1 MSALTDIWH
10 AVHAIIFSA
19 DTITLVIG
27 IVVVLAAGFMMETFN
42 SIVSS
47 TVLALIGFALLGFI
61 RAVTLG
67 KQDFTAYAH
76 TDWHSFLAMP
86 MLTLVAYVVLFGVLI
101 AVVHFIRSAI
111 NR

>member
-10 AVHAIIFSA
+10 AIHAIVFSA
-19 DTITLVIG
+19 DTIALVLGVI
-27 IVVVLAAGFMMETFN
+27 VVLAAGFMMESFN

-47 TVLALIGFALLGFI
+47 TVLALVGFALLGFI

-67 KQDFTAYAH
+67 KQDFTAYAQS
-76 TDWHSFLAMP
+76 DWHNFLAMP
-86 MLTLVAYVVLFGVLI
+86 MLTLVAYAVLFGVLI
-101 AVVHFIRSAI
+101 TVVHIIRSAI

>member
-10 AVHAIIFSA
+10 AIHAIVFSA
-19 DTITLVIG
+19 DTITLVLG
-27 IVVVLAAGFMMETFN
+27 VVVILAAGFMMESFN

-47 TVLALIGFALLGFI
+47 TVLGLIGFALLGFI

-67 KQDFTAYAH
+67 KQDFSTFAN

-101 AVVHFIRSAI
+101 SVVHFIRSAI